1 MLRGLDHFNIST
13 ADMDA
18 TLEFFEDMFD
28 MRAEAAPGQDPAK
41 NSWLFDQDG
50 RALVHVNLRAP
61 TDASGPIHHAAFACE
76 GYDAMRD
83 RLAQAGHK
91 FTELDNRATNGA
103 RQMFL
108 HSPEGALIELNFRG
122 D

>member
-61 TDASGPIHHAAFACE
+61 TGASGPIHHAAFACE
-76 GYDAMRD
+76 GYGAMRD